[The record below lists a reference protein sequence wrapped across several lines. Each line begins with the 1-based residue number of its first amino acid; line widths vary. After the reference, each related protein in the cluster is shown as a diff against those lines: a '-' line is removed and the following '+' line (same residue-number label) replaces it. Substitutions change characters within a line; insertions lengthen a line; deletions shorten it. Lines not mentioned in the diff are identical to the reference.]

1 MFKPNQTSFLDSGAQ
16 ANNRQRYVEMV
27 DSLPKYERAN
37 FTSRILNHF
46 SVRFPLEFREVIVR
60 EYLVS
65 QKKEQEGHD

>member
-1 MFKPNQTSFLDSGAQ
+1 MLKPNQTGAQ
-16 ANNRQRYVEMV
+16 ENNRKRYVEMI
-27 DSLPKYERAN
+27 DALPEYERAN